1 MSVKERKARDFR
13 RREKEILSAAY
24 ELLTDLEPIQM
35 TMEMIAEKAEI
46 GRGTIYKHFKS
57 KDDIY
62 VHLILR
68 RRGQYIV
75 KLNKILKDSGNLLQ
89 KLIRSYMGF
98 CTDDPVAFAVQ
109 QKCVNHYSKS
119 NLGKK
124 LIASLRL
131 QDEEKVSLVE
141 AIMEKSLGE
150 LSVIPEN
157 SKYLIYAGWGMI
169 SGAMELMMDNRFNS
183 KRLDEESYSK
193 AVEQIFLS
201 GIPTVSS

>member
-1 MSVKERKARDFR
+1 MGVKERKARDFK
-13 RREKEILSAAY
+13 RREEEILTAAY

-68 RRGQYIV
+68 RREQYIA
-75 KLNKILKDSGNLLQ
+75 KLNEILKESGNLLQ
-89 KLIRSYMGF
+89 KLIRSYMAY
-98 CTDDPVAFAVQ
+98 CTNDPVAFTVH

-119 NLGKK
+119 SLDKK
-124 LIASLRL
+124 LIDSLRL
-131 QDEEKVSLVE
+131 QQEEKVSLVE
-141 AIMEKSLGE
+141 SIMKKSLGE
-150 LSVIPEN
+150 LSFSPAN
-157 SKYLIYAGWGMI
+157 SKYLVYAGWGMI
-169 SGAMELMMDNRFNS
+169 SGAMEFMMDNRFNS
-183 KRLDEESYSK
+183 ELLDEESYCK

-201 GIPTVSS
+201 GIPAVSS

>member
-1 MSVKERKARDFR
+1 MDACSRIGSGSLTRKQWRPVDTMGVKERKARDFK
-13 RREKEILSAAY
+13 RREEEILAAAY

-68 RRGQYIV
+68 RREQYIV

-119 NLGKK
+119 NLDKNR
-124 LIASLRL
+124 IDSL
-131 QDEEKVSLVE
+131 LVT
-141 AIMEKSLGE
+141 
-150 LSVIPEN
+150 
-157 SKYLIYAGWGMI
+157 
-169 SGAMELMMDNRFNS
+169 R
-183 KRLDEESYSK
+183 
-193 AVEQIFLS
+193 
-201 GIPTVSS
+201 

>member
-1 MSVKERKARDFR
+1 MGVKERKARDFK
-13 RREKEILSAAY
+13 RREEEILTAAY

-68 RRGQYIV
+68 RREQYIV
-75 KLNKILKDSGNLLQ
+75 KLNKIVKDSGNLLQ
-89 KLIRSYMGF
+89 KLIRSYMAY
-98 CTDDPVAFAVQ
+98 CTDDPVAFTVQ
-109 QKCVNHYSKS
+109 QKCVNHYLKS
-119 NLGKK
+119 NLDEK
-124 LIASLRL
+124 LIDSLRL
-131 QDEEKVSLVE
+131 QEEKKVSLVE
-141 AIMEKSLGE
+141 SIMEKSLGE
-150 LSVIPEN
+150 LSLIPEN
-157 SKYLIYAGWGMI
+157 SKYLVYAGWGMI

-183 KRLDEESYSK
+183 KLLDEESYFK
-193 AVEQIFLS
+193 AVEQIFLN